1 MRGWVLAFGL
11 FAGAAE
17 AQVCAPAAV
26 PAVNDCVGP
35 RVTLAVGGDVL
46 VHRALAWR
54 GYERGF
60 SSLWGVVEPV
70 LQAAD
75 LAVLNLEGPVAAG
88 FAAGGRRVADPG
100 PVFDDVV
107 YTEYPAF
114 NYHPVLITALRA
126 AGVDAV
132 TTANNHALDRGPAG
146 LDATLAALELAD
158 MGHVGA
164 VRGGDSV
171 WRPLRLQTAAG
182 PLSLIACTF
191 STNGIADPR
200 AQVPRCYDDRAGLL
214 ALVRSEAGRGA
225 GVLVLPHWGQEYE
238 LEPDAQQQRL
248 ARELVAAGAIAVIGT
263 HPHVPQPWEVLAGP
277 AGAVPVVYS
286 TGNFIAAQPPL
297 ARATGIIAWL
307 ELCPGPRGPMVG
319 AAGYVPIQMEFD
331 GADPSL
337 TLADQGAA
345 GVAGRA
351 LLARLIPGRE
361 VSAACAAP
369 VRRRVPAPEA
379 VIDR

>member
-1 MRGWVLAFGL
+1 MRGKVLVFAMI
-11 FAGAAE
+11 AGAAE
-17 AQVCAPAAV
+17 AQVCAPVAA
-26 PAVNDCVGP
+26 PLVNACDGP

-60 SSLWGVVEPV
+60 SSLWGAVEPV

-88 FAAGGRRVADPG
+88 FARGGRRVADSG

-114 NYHPVLITALRA
+114 NYHPVLIEALLGS
-126 AGVDAV
+126 GVDVV
-132 TTANNHALDRGPAG
+132 TTANNHALDRGPTG
-146 LDATLAALELAD
+146 MDATLGALERAG
-158 MGHVGA
+158 MRHVGA
-164 VRGGDSV
+164 VRGGEAV

-200 AQVPRCYDDRAGLL
+200 GQVPRCYDDRAGLL
-214 ALVRSEAGRGA
+214 ALVRAEAAGGA
-225 GVLVLPHWGQEYE
+225 GVLVLPHWGEEYE
-238 LEPDAQQQRL
+238 LEPDRAQRGL
-248 ARELVAAGAIAVIGT
+248 ARDLVAAGAMAVVGT
-263 HPHVPQPWEVLAGP
+263 HPHVPQPWEMLVGP
-277 AGAVPVVYS
+277 SGVVPVVYS

-297 ARATGIIAWL
+297 ARATGMIAWMD
-307 ELCPGPRGPMVG
+307 LCAGPRGPMVG
-319 AAGYVPIQMEFD
+319 AAGYVPIQMEFE

-351 LLARLIPGRE
+351 LLARQSPGRE
-361 VSAACAAP
+361 VSVACAAP
-369 VRRRVPAPEA
+369 VRRRVPAPEV